1 MSPSLSR
8 ENFFLTVINQFQ
20 HHQVKFGSLEQKLQE
35 LILDIAQAV
44 QNKLGL
50 NTEIIERI
58 NYMFKQYQAIR
69 LKVGLGSK
77 TNFSS
82 FNASDNGRAQAEQ
95 QQILLYTEFI
105 DEPDQLRRIYM
116 ESLISLL
123 EAMEKNCLNLQRCI
137 QCTNW
142 FIPYQRA
149 QITKFCSSKCRN
161 RYNYVIK
168 KEKSR
173 INRSEEIKA

>member
-8 ENFFLTVINQFQ
+8 ENFFITVINQFE

-50 NTEIIERI
+50 NTGIIQRI
-58 NYMFKQYQAIR
+58 NCVFKEYQAIQ
-69 LKVGLGSK
+69 LKVGIVSK
-77 TNFSS
+77 MDSS
-82 FNASDNGRAQAEQ
+82 PLDESENGRTQEEQ
-95 QQILLYTEFI
+95 QQILLCTEFI
-105 DEPDQLRRIYM
+105 DEPHQLRRIYM

-123 EAMEKNCLNLQRCI
+123 EAMEKNRLELQRCT
-137 QCTNW
+137 QCNNW

-161 RYNYVIK
+161 RYNYVIT
-168 KEKSR
+168 KEKKQNNS
-173 INRSEEIKA
+173 SEEIKA